1 MKKRNF
7 LTLEQHCKTADD
19 LAVIQA
25 LFKQI
30 DAKFVE
36 FYNKSHPVAKKIR
49 KFVAN
54 DGYISQL
61 QSDLDNEFHKFI
73 DEKTWKELNSS
84 GQGHIYYNLHRRL
97 ISDAKSNSGS
107 DIAWKIRNGWA
118 STVLN
123 GEDGNYAIK
132 RN

>member
-7 LTLEQHCKTADD
+7 LTLEQHLQTADD

-84 GQGHIYYNLHRRL
+84 EQGHIYYNLHKRL
-97 ISDAKSNSGS
+97 ISDAKLNSGGEK
-107 DIAWKIRNGWA
+107 AWKIRKGVV
-118 STVLN
+118 STVIK
-123 GEDGNYAIK
+123 GEGGNYVVK